1 MLILSSSIILC
12 NNINIAQQ
20 HHTNSNIF
28 QPYSKSTQ
36 TQQAEDILDS
46 KTYEFQAQA
55 EIFTSTLEE
64 KEADLE
70 QLLVVIESLE
80 GSQVLLQEEI
90 DGLADVQVSYDTF
103 FKSGI

>member
-1 MLILSSSIILC
+1 
-12 NNINIAQQ
+12 
-20 HHTNSNIF
+20 
-28 QPYSKSTQ
+28 
-36 TQQAEDILDS
+36 
-46 KTYEFQAQA
+46 
-55 EIFTSTLEE
+55 LEE